1 VYALVLA
8 KSLDIEE
15 AFTPNIQKYW
25 DRIAERDAF
34 QRAYAK

>member
-1 VYALVLA
+1 LVLA